1 VNGRTGSALVLGITF
16 KEDVPDLRN
25 SKVADLIGRLASLG
39 HQVTV
44 HDPHADAAE
53 AMHEYG
59 VGLDPDALTR
69 RYDLVVL
76 AVPHRAYRDLGPDRL
91 VGLVADGGLFADL
104 KAMVPGT
111 ALTSVRSWSL

>member
-1 VNGRTGSALVLGITF
+1 MA
-16 KEDVPDLRN
+16 
-25 SKVADLIGRLASLG
+25 GRLASLG

-59 VGLDPDALTR
+59 VALDPDALTN

-91 VGLVADGGLFADL
+91 VGLVAEGGLFADL
-104 KAMVPGT
+104 KGIVPSA
-111 ALTSVRSWSL
+111 ALTSVKSWSL